1 MAGIYIHIPFCRSRC
16 IYCGFYST
24 TALDLRQRYV
34 DALCREMEIR
44 GTRKEEGGTRN
55 DEEIET
61 IYLGGG
67 TPSQLSAAQ
76 LHQIFEA
83 IYIYNNVYGQNISP
97 SSFLLPPSSTKE
109 ITIEVNPDDVTDEYA
124 AALRQL
130 PVNRV
135 SMGIQTFDDQR
146 LRFLH
151 RRHTS
156 RQAIEAVS
164 ILRAAGINNL
174 SIDLM
179 YGFPGET
186 LSDWQSDIDSAL
198 ALNVEHISAYCLM
211 IEEGTPLHRMLKQH
225 TGDCPLCEQR
235 SELQGDCPQCVDEET
250 ERSMYYTLIDR
261 LTAAGYEHYEISNFA
276 RPGFRSRHNS
286 SYWNGT
292 PYIGL
297 GAAAHSYDIRS
308 RSWNIADINAYIEGI
323 ERGERLFE
331 EEILDDDTRYN
342 DAITV
347 GLRTCEGL
355 NLNTLPKKYRDYCI
369 KNARRYLNDG
379 LLELSVVGNLTSP
392 TLHLTRRG
400 LFVSDMV
407 MSDLMMI

>member
-44 GTRKEEGGTRN
+44 GTRKEEGGKRN

-67 TPSQLSAAQ
+67 TPSQLTPSQ
-76 LHQIFEA
+76 LRQLF
-83 IYIYNNVYGQNISP
+83 IYINKVYPLTSK
-97 SSFLLPPSSTKE
+97 KE

-151 RRHTS
+151 RRHTA
-156 RQAIEAVS
+156 RQAIETVS
-164 ILRAAGINNL
+164 ILRAAGIRNL

-225 TGDCPLCEQR
+225 NGDCPLCEQR

-250 ERSMYYTLIDR
+250 ERQMYYTLIDR

-297 GAAAHSYDIRS
+297 GAAAHSYDIQS

-331 EEILDDDTRYN
+331 EELLDDDTRYN
-342 DAITV
+342 DAVTV
-347 GLRTCEGL
+347 GLRTCEGI
-355 NLNTLPKKYRDYCI
+355 NLDTLPRKYRDYCM
-369 KNARRYLNDG
+369 KNARRYLDDG

>member
-44 GTRKEEGGTRN
+44 GTRKEERGMRN

-67 TPSQLSAAQ
+67 TPSQLTFDQ
-76 LHQIFEA
+76 LRQLF
-83 IYIYNNVYGQNISP
+83 IYINMVYP
-97 SSFLLPPSSTKE
+97 LTSTRE

-225 TGDCPLCEQR
+225 NGDCPLCEQR

-250 ERSMYYTLIDR
+250 ERQMYYTLIDR

-297 GAAAHSYDIRS
+297 GAAAHSYDIQS

-331 EEILDDDTRYN
+331 EELLDDDTRYN
-342 DAITV
+342 DAVTV
-347 GLRTCEGL
+347 GLRTCEGI
-355 NLNTLPKKYRDYCI
+355 NLDTLPRKYRDYCI
-369 KNARRYLNDG
+369 KNARRYLDDG

>member
-34 DALCREMEIR
+34 DALCREMVLR
-44 GTRKEEGGTRN
+44 GKWKEVRGERI
-55 DEEIET
+55 DIET
-61 IYLGGG
+61 VYIGGG
-67 TPSQLSAAQ
+67 TPSQLTFDQ
-76 LHQIFEA
+76 LRQLF
-83 IYIYNNVYGQNISP
+83 IYINKVYPLTSK
-97 SSFLLPPSSTKE
+97 KE

-124 AALRQL
+124 AELRQL

-151 RRHTS
+151 RRHTA
-156 RQAIEAVS
+156 RQAIETVS
-164 ILRAAGINNL
+164 ILRAAGIRNL

-198 ALNVEHISAYCLM
+198 SLNVEHISAYCLM
-211 IEEGTPLHRMLKQH
+211 IEEGTPLHRMLQH
-225 TGDCPLCEQR
+225 NGDCPLCEQR
-235 SELQGDCPQCVDEET
+235 SKLQGDCPQCVDEET

-308 RSWNIADINAYIEGI
+308 RSWNIADINAYIKGI

-331 EEILDDDTRYN
+331 EELIDDDTRYN
-342 DAITV
+342 DAVTV
-347 GLRTCEGL
+347 GLRTCEGID
-355 NLNTLPKKYRDYCI
+355 LNTLPKKYRDYCM
-369 KNARRYLNDG
+369 KNARRYLDDG

>member
-44 GTRKEEGGTRN
+44 GTRKEEGGKRN

-151 RRHTS
+151 RRHTA

-211 IEEGTPLHRMLKQH
+211 IEEGTPLHRMLQH
-225 TGDCPLCEQR
+225 NGDCPLCEQR

-250 ERSMYYTLIDR
+250 ERQMYYTLIDR

-308 RSWNIADINAYIEGI
+308 RSWNIADINAYIEKFQPFDKAGSYGI
-323 ERGERLFE
+323 Q
-331 EEILDDDTRYN
+331 DDFPLIKKIEGSYYN
-342 DAITV
+342 V
-347 GLRTCEGL
+347 MGLPVE
-355 NLNTLPKKYRDYCI
+355 
-369 KNARRYLNDG
+369 
-379 LLELSVVGNLTSP
+379 
-392 TLHLTRRG
+392 
-400 LFVSDMV
+400 
-407 MSDLMMI
+407 DLAEHVFKR

>member
-44 GTRKEEGGTRN
+44 SHRSEVRGER
-55 DEEIET
+55 IET

-67 TPSQLSAAQ
+67 TPSQLTFDQ
-76 LHQIFEA
+76 LRQLF
-83 IYIYNNVYGQNISP
+83 IYINKVYPLTPDSSP
-97 SSFLLPPSSTKE
+97 LPPE
-109 ITIEVNPDDVTDEYA
+109 ITIEVNPDDVTVEFA
-124 AALRQL
+124 AVLQQL

-156 RQAIEAVS
+156 QQAIEAVS
-164 ILRAAGINNL
+164 ILRANGICNI

-179 YGFPGET
+179 YGFPRET
-186 LSDWQSDIDSAL
+186 LEQWGADIEAAL
-198 ALNVEHISAYCLM
+198 ALDVEHLSAYCLM
-211 IEEGTPLHRMLKQH
+211 IEEGTLLHKMF
-225 TGDCPLCEQR
+225 TDDYP
-235 SELQGDCPQCVDEET
+235 DEEM
-250 ERSMYYTLIDR
+250 ERQMYEVLIDR
-261 LTAAGYEHYEISNFA
+261 LEAAGYEHYEISNFA

-286 SYWNGT
+286 NYWNGT

-308 RSWNIADINAYIEGI
+308 RSWNVADIRQYIEGM
-323 ERGERLFE
+323 ERGERIFE
-331 EEILDDDTRYN
+331 EELLDDDTRYN
-342 DAITV
+342 DIVTV
-347 GLRTCEGL
+347 ALRTKEGIDL
-355 NLNTLPKKYRDYCI
+355 NALSEKHRNYCM

-379 LLELSVVGNLTSP
+379 LLELSTIRGAESP

-407 MSDLMMI
+407 MSDLMMV